1 MNNFS
6 SHLLIFL
13 FSIGS
18 IQAKTDKYRLTLRG
32 NPSNSI
38 VVRWNQVSG
47 NNATVYYVTKDYVTD
62 FSKYKF
68 TNKADRK
75 VISHAMNNHFA
86 RLKNL
91 EGNTAYNFVI
101 KDNKGTTKRFWFKTA
116 PSNNDKVSFIAGG
129 DSGKFNQVKWLFVTK
144 TKK

>member
-75 VISHAMNNHFA
+75 VIYHAMNNHLA

-101 KDNKGTTKRFWFKTA
+101 KDNKR
-116 PSNNDKVSFIAGG
+116 NDQTILV
-129 DSGKFNQVKWLFVTK
+129 
-144 TKK
+144 